1 MLTAHHGLAGALLQ
15 VPQQQVVVRERDDS
29 LPVSRGLPRDTV
41 TGEVSGVVNTDA
53 DDPKPVAKSF
63 PVLHEAVFTT
73 ALLGHPALALS
84 PLLGTDRLCPSPRP
98 PERQAAIGVTRLEEV
113 VMGGTLTAGVT
124 PEMRGSSPPAQ
135 ALPAAERTGS
145 GCRRPPW
152 ARHAGM
158 LTASLQRP
166 ELRGECCCRSGPG
179 LRCGYGSPAGW
190 TLAAGASSLPGRRAD
205 RCRPGAMKGPA
216 GAGPSGGT
224 DVDPGPGGHAP
235 RSSHLTNRYARGAG
249 GREAEPRAERGS
261 VALTS
266 PAETPTAASGRFLH
280 SSQLKPA
287 PDYPQLQ
294 PPCLARCACERLSKT
309 RTRTAQDEATGVTA
323 ARSAHRREFVFPG
336 DILNVLLKRRVSF
349 HFREHVRRRSRW
361 GRSRHLLRR
370 RAGTPPLTG
379 APWPRPP
386 AAFPTPSMELSAR
399 DHSVTAILS
408 R

>member
-1 MLTAHHGLAGALLQ
+1 M
-15 VPQQQVVVRERDDS
+15 
-29 LPVSRGLPRDTV
+29 
-41 TGEVSGVVNTDA
+41 
-53 DDPKPVAKSF
+53 
-63 PVLHEAVFTT
+63 
-73 ALLGHPALALS
+73 
-84 PLLGTDRLCPSPRP
+84 
-98 PERQAAIGVTRLEEV
+98 EEV
-113 VMGGTLTAGVT
+113 VMGGTLMAGVT

-249 GREAEPRAERGS
+249 GREAEPRAERGVRGPDKPS
-261 VALTS
+261 GDAHRGVRPF
-266 PAETPTAASGRFLH
+266 PAFQPTQAGS
-280 SSQLKPA
+280 
-287 PDYPQLQ
+287 
-294 PPCLARCACERLSKT
+294 RLSAAAAT
-309 RTRTAQDEATGVTA
+309 LPGTVRVRTAIKDQN
-323 ARSAHRREFVFPG
+323 AHRPG
-336 DILNVLLKRRVSF
+336 
-349 HFREHVRRRSRW
+349 
-361 GRSRHLLRR
+361 
-370 RAGTPPLTG
+370 
-379 APWPRPP
+379 
-386 AAFPTPSMELSAR
+386 
-399 DHSVTAILS
+399 
-408 R
+408 

>member
-1 MLTAHHGLAGALLQ
+1 M
-15 VPQQQVVVRERDDS
+15 
-29 LPVSRGLPRDTV
+29 
-41 TGEVSGVVNTDA
+41 
-53 DDPKPVAKSF
+53 
-63 PVLHEAVFTT
+63 
-73 ALLGHPALALS
+73 PA
-84 PLLGTDRLCPSPRP
+84 
-98 PERQAAIGVTRLEEV
+98 
-113 VMGGTLTAGVT
+113 
-124 PEMRGSSPPAQ
+124 
-135 ALPAAERTGS
+135 
-145 GCRRPPW
+145 
-152 ARHAGM
+152 
-158 LTASLQRP
+158 
-166 ELRGECCCRSGPG
+166 RS
-179 LRCGYGSPAGW
+179 
-190 TLAAGASSLPGRRAD
+190 D
-205 RCRPGAMKGPA
+205 E
-216 GAGPSGGT
+216 
-224 DVDPGPGGHAP
+224 
-235 RSSHLTNRYARGAG
+235 GAG
-249 GREAEPRAERGS
+249 GGWAFRRHRRRSGARRPRPSQQSPHEPLCARRWRTRGGAAGRAGGS

-349 HFREHVRRRSRW
+349 HFREHVRRRSCW
-361 GRSRHLLRR
+361 GRSRRLLRR